1 MCKAASVRADPPRP
15 SSAPF
20 VLFER
25 PHDHGVIVNGIGDR
39 LSPTMTLI
47 ARGLASHVLVGMTDR
62 EIEVPEGSGLLDH
75 LIATAEVG
83 GTIYLM
89 RDGVRVAAVVPA
101 DVAESLAADGAE
113 GDLDAIDRA
122 GDLAAEADLSNGPV
136 TQDDL
141 DEVDREWRAELG
153 R

>member
-1 MCKAASVRADPPRP
+1 
-15 SSAPF
+15 
-20 VLFER
+20 
-25 PHDHGVIVNGIGDR
+25 
-39 LSPTMTLI
+39 MT
-47 ARGLASHVLVGMTDR
+47 
-62 EIEVPEGSGLLDH
+62 
-75 LIATAEVG
+75 
-83 GTIYLM
+83 
-89 RDGVRVAAVVPA
+89 RDGIRVASVVPA

-113 GDLDAIDRA
+113 DDMDAVERA